1 MANNGARG
9 IITSLAGVVASAAL
23 IVFLLC
29 AADDQSVVFVLGP
42 KRARTESL
50 ESIGENAH
58 RIIQGLELSSF
69 SDSQDDSSSGQSLS
83 SWKSKLGLQVDGFS
97 HPEYG
102 RSRSKAQWD
111 EAKNAVNNLIDL
123 NYVSVLPSN
132 FPTSFAAPVHGPDT
146 RVSKHTG
153 TGMLIYKSG
162 FISFHVVTFA
172 SFAVEVRDVAAERST
187 LRQAMLRKYEDVS
200 EQETAKVAPAAPLL
214 HLIPKMGTSAAVVQ
228 HALSAS
234 TPLPVQKA
242 TVISRKK
249 PAAADQTKAKASAIS
264 HKNPAAVDQT
274 KAKAG
279 A

>member
-1 MANNGARG
+1 M
-9 IITSLAGVVASAAL
+9 
-23 IVFLLC
+23 
-29 AADDQSVVFVLGP
+29 
-42 KRARTESL
+42 
-50 ESIGENAH
+50 
-58 RIIQGLELSSF
+58 
-69 SDSQDDSSSGQSLS
+69 
-83 SWKSKLGLQVDGFS
+83 
-97 HPEYG
+97 
-102 RSRSKAQWD
+102 
-111 EAKNAVNNLIDL
+111 
-123 NYVSVLPSN
+123 
-132 FPTSFAAPVHGPDT
+132 
-146 RVSKHTG
+146 
-153 TGMLIYKSG
+153 
-162 FISFHVVTFA
+162 TFA

-234 TPLPVQKA
+234 TPLPKA

-274 KAKAG
+274 NAKAG